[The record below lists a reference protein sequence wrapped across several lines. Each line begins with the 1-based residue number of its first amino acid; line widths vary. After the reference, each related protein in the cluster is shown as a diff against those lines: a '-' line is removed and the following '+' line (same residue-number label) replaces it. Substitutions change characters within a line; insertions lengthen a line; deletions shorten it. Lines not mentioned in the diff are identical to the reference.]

1 MENNIKRDIPFLAYA
16 YSLHTENFP
25 LPHVFG
31 PTNRWNGSGLLGHPA
46 LSNGKFDCVFLTSIV
61 LFAVTFISFYCIVYT
76 QNLDII
82 YLM

>member
-61 LFAVTFISFYCIVYT
+61 LFCSCFHFIFIALYIHK
-76 QNLDII
+76 I
-82 YLM
+82 